1 MEWLGGCVEAG
12 CGIILFFFFFT
23 LHSSSFNKQMA
34 GKGHGLGFYGKLI
47 FAVLHQSDRKSVV

>member
-47 FAVLHQSDRKSVV
+47 FAVLHQSI